1 MQVEFNANSCR
12 KNISELQKI
21 EIKLKRMTEQLMKV
35 YAYYRIS
42 NDIVEREIAKKIH
55 QEIVHLEREAR
66 NVSVMR
72 KSLEKITGIY
82 DKNESTLVLT
92 AGFVSQRFV
101 RKFEPP
107 WKLPVV
113 LKGHK
118 HNGIDIVLYKEIK

>member
-21 EIKLKRMTEQLMKV
+21 EIKLKRMTEQLMNV

-42 NDIVEREIAKKIH
+42 NDIAEREIAKKIH

-82 DKNESTLVLT
+82 DKNENVLVQSAEGLN
-92 AGFVSQRFV
+92 QRFAH
-101 RKFEPP
+101 KFESPEGLLINISGYIP
-107 WKLPVV
+107 ERAIL
-113 LKGHK
+113 
-118 HNGIDIVLYKEIK
+118 VLYKDLK